1 MRAPSANGRAS
12 PRPAP
17 FSEAPAASREI
28 RSRHLELW
36 SCEVLLSQPVPP
48 TRGAH
53 FGARSTDPAGLSA
66 ADLSHPAP
74 QLRAVPVHLHP
85 RLPHDRTFAAPR
97 NPQAKPDGTRGRA
110 SLWTRS
116 DNAGWGRSRPPS
128 SPAWFGRCLLESC
141 LQATHLQLGLLR

>member
-1 MRAPSANGRAS
+1 MGGRHPGPLLFLRLLLLPERSAVAT
-12 PRPAP
+12 
-17 FSEAPAASREI
+17 
-28 RSRHLELW
+28 L

-53 FGARSTDPAGLSA
+53 FGARSTDPAGLSV
-66 ADLSHPAP
+66 ADLRHPAP
-74 QLRAVPVHLHP
+74 QLRAAPVHLHP
-85 RLPHDRTFAAPR
+85 RLPHDRTFVVPR